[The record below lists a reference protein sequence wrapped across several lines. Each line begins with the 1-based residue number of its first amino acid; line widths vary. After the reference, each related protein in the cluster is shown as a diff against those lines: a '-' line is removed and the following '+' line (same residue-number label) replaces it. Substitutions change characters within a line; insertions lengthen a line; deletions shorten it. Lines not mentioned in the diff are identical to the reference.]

1 METLSRFVQDQ
12 SRNAVVEYAL
22 IAILVAAT
30 VILRV
35 TMQA

>member
-1 METLSRFVQDQ
+1 MQMLSRLVQDQ

-22 IAILVAAT
+22 IAMLITVT

>member
-1 METLSRFVQDQ
+1 MQMLSRLVQDQ
-12 SRNAVVEYAL
+12 SHNAVVEYAL
-22 IAILVAAT
+22 IAMLVAAT